1 MRETNNFHRV
11 IVTYLAVALLLMQ
24 TLAHAESPTIERIE
38 WKKVPIRLELV
49 VGLEQRIEFPNAVK
63 VGIPSSIQP
72 RLRTQSVNGTV
83 YLLAHAPFDANRI
96 MVRELD
102 SGRIYLLDVTS
113 TQKGAATHPVQI
125 YVTDDS
131 GADDLEVNDSSP
143 ERPGYVQLTRFA
155 AQQLYAPSR
164 LVKDNPAIIRVPISR
179 DSVDLFHGGAI
190 EAIPLVAWRANGLY
204 ITAIKLTNRTHQAR
218 ILDPRDLRG
227 AWLTA
232 SFQHHRLLPMGDEAD
247 TTAVYL
253 ISARPFAV
261 ARQE

>member
-11 IVTYLAVALLLMQ
+11 IVTCLTVALLLMQ
-24 TLAHAESPTIERIE
+24 TLAHAESQTIERIE

-49 VGLEQRIEFPNAVK
+49 VGQEQRIEFPNAVK
-63 VGIPSSIQP
+63 VGIPASVQP

-83 YLLAHAPFDANRI
+83 YLLAHAPFDTNRI

-113 TQKGAATHPVQI
+113 TQDGAVTHPVQI

-131 GADDLEVNDSSP
+131 GAYGLEINDSSP
-143 ERPGYVQLTRFA
+143 ERPSYIQLTRFA

-164 LVKDNPAIIRVPISR
+164 LFNDNPVITRVLISR
-179 DSVDLFHGGAI
+179 NPVDLLHGGAV

-204 ITAIKLTNRTHQAR
+204 ITAVKLTNRTHQAR
-218 ILDPRDLRG
+218 TLDPRDLRG

-253 ISARPFAV
+253 ISARPFEISH
-261 ARQE
+261 QE